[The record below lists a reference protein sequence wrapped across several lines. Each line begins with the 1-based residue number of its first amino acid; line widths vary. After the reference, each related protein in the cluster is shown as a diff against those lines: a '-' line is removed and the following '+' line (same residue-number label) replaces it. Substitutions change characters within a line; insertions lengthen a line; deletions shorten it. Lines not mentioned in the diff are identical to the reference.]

1 MSGSG
6 DRKKLPIVALLSADG
21 ISRFG
26 NSVTTVAV
34 PLIALQIADTPLAT
48 AAAGVAATLP
58 LMLGGLIGGVFV
70 DRLGFRRASI
80 VADIASGVTVLV
92 VPLLASLNSLSLWS
106 LLVLVFL
113 SNMLDAP
120 GSAARSSQIPELSER
135 AEFPLT
141 KVVAFQSTVS
151 RTATMLGAGLAGLLI
166 ALLGPAPAMY
176 VNVGAF
182 TVAVLI
188 TVIFVPSVEILES
201 DGIDGQSELGWK
213 AITAGV
219 RFVVATPL
227 VRAVVIMVFITNA
240 IDVAGMTVFKPL
252 YAQTL
257 GNNGAELGVM
267 VACMSAGAL
276 VGAGLYGIV
285 GDRVPRH
292 ALFVILFLLAGGPP
306 FLTMALSPPFPV
318 VAVVLFMSGL
328 AAGPLNPLID
338 SALFRLIP
346 PPIRARVLASI
357 TAGVTATMP
366 LGSLLGGLGVQ
377 QFGLKASLLAAAAA
391 YLVAVLTTG
400 FGERWK
406 GF

>member
-92 VPLLASLNSLSLWS
+92 VPLLASLNSLPLWS

-135 AEFPLT
+135 AEFPLS

-176 VNVGAF
+176 VNAGAF
-182 TVAVLI
+182 AVAVLI
-188 TVIFVPSVEILES
+188 TVIFVPSVEILEP

-213 AITAGV
+213 AMTAGV
-219 RFVVATPL
+219 RFVVGTPL

-306 FLTMALSPPFPV
+306 FLTMALNPPFPV
-318 VAVVLFMSGL
+318 VAVVLFMSGV

-338 SALFRLIP
+338 SALFRLTP

-357 TAGVTATMP
+357 TAGVTAAMP

-377 QFGLKASLLAAAAA
+377 RFGLTTSLLAAAAA